1 TAGEHLDTRGQGVVH
16 ARTGSTYFELR
27 HGLFNAVGIRGKIEQ
42 LVNGVAERNDRSFSA
57 GAEDLLGKKNAGLS
71 HARQERL
78 DALAAFEQKDHREGI
93 TAHIKVRDPLLDA
106 VVEDAEVVLLQV
118 EEHLSTG
125 VADGHRRVDLK
136 NARLDLRRRLLL
148 MGLHRRAWL

>member
-1 TAGEHLDTRGQGVVH
+1 
-16 ARTGSTYFELR
+16 
-27 HGLFNAVGIRGKIEQ
+27 
-42 LVNGVAERNDRSFSA
+42 
-57 GAEDLLGKKNAGLS
+57 
-71 HARQERL
+71 
-78 DALAAFEQKDHREGI
+78 FEQKDHREGI

-148 MGLHRRAWL
+148 MGLHRRAWLRRDGSGRRLRESRMREEARSEQDQRDGCGSHHADSSGEQARTCALSVFDSTQDSAATLLPPPALSRMKSLAYRGGLMSSD